1 MNDKYC
7 KWKDKLE
14 LLPRHVVVCEFQD
27 KNLKDW
33 LQGFDRFTEKPKET
47 SNGLLFYSENEHL
60 QERINNEVPK
70 APLLARLYAKDSSS
84 KALFV
89 DAYATNKTN
98 RNEGLKAASRDFEFL
113 EGFLNET
120 EEDGET
126 AKDLNKTLSQELDI
140 KVIIGKDSTEKQG
153 EDTVVNVCHDSEEEE
168 KKKGNDENVNPMNDP
183 KEIIGL
189 DLTRTEQ
196 EMSKKRKLKE
206 PALCLKLKQMKS

>member
-14 LLPRHVVVCEFQD
+14 LLPRHVEACEFQD

-47 SNGLLFYSENEHL
+47 SNGLLLYSENEHL

-89 DAYATNKTN
+89 DAYATNKTT
-98 RNEGLKAASRDFEFL
+98 RNEGLKTASREFEFL

-120 EEDGET
+120 EGDGAI
-126 AKDLNKTLSQELDI
+126 AKDLNKTLSQELEI
-140 KVIIGKDSTEKQG
+140 KVIIGKESTEKQG
-153 EDTVVNVCHDSEEEE
+153 EETVVNVCNDSEEEE
-168 KKKGNDENVNPMNDP
+168 KKKENDENINPMNEP
-183 KEIIGL
+183 KEGVL

>member
-14 LLPRHVVVCEFQD
+14 LLPRHVDACEFQD

-47 SNGLLFYSENEHL
+47 SNGLLLYSENEHL

-70 APLLARLYAKDSSS
+70 APLLARLYAKDKSS

-89 DAYATNKTN
+89 DAYATNKPI
-98 RNEGLKAASRDFEFL
+98 RNEGLKAASREFEFL

-120 EEDGET
+120 EGDGAI

-140 KVIIGKDSTEKQG
+140 KVIIGKDLTEKQG
-153 EDTVVNVCHDSEEEE
+153 EDTVVNVCDDLEEEE
-168 KKKGNDENVNPMNDP
+168 KKKENDENINPMNDI
-183 KEIIGL
+183 KEGGL